1 MINVEYSEEFTDS
14 ENMVGGGVFGDLA
27 KAVGNAANNL
37 VVVAT
42 DTVDKPLVD
51 KPLVDKPLIDSF
63 ADNLPNTV
71 PDSGIDVTTSDME
84 LLKNPAIEN
93 IPVSQPV
100 TTQPVTTQLG
110 GDLENENSKYY
121 KMKYYKYKG
130 LYLNACNK

>member
-14 ENMVGGGVFGDLA
+14 ENMVGGGVFRDLA
-27 KAVGNAANNL
+27 NAVGNAANNL

-42 DTVDKPLVD
+42 DTVG